1 MSRFKSLGTGL
12 GAVALATL
20 VSAAA
25 ASAVAS
31 SPITTTLVASKGS
44 SATPARH
51 GTAFKLHVAGNP
63 ATAFAVVKLHGF
75 PTKAPSTAP
84 SFKATFF
91 QSGTPRWYIKFA
103 NGDYLFGYP
112 PLAKWD
118 AHKKGGG
125 TLPGGNYVT
134 YSQALAAVQTDA
146 GGTLPNVR
154 KVAIIADG
162 SAPVPYTTVVSH
174 VVYAGQ
180 PVTP

>member
-12 GAVALATL
+12 GAAALATL

-25 ASAVAS
+25 ASAIAS

-63 ATAFAVVKLHGF
+63 STAFAVVKLHNF
-75 PTKAPSTAP
+75 PTAAPTAEP
-84 SFKATFF
+84 TFKATFF

-112 PLAKWD
+112 PLARWD

-134 YSQALAAVQTDA
+134 YSQALAAVRTDA

-154 KVAIIADG
+154 KVSIVADG
-162 SAPVPYTTVVSH
+162 SASLPYTAVVSH
-174 VVYAGQ
+174 GVYAGQ